1 MKEIIKNLNII
12 LTVNP
17 EFLKLGEENL
27 YRLYMQKHGNLEYI
41 NFLEAYDMLM
51 YGVILD
57 DGELIDKKYEML

>member
-41 NFLEAYDMLM
+41 KFLEAYDMLM

>member
-17 EFLKLGEENL
+17 DFINLGEENL

-41 NFLEAYDMLM
+41 EFLDAYEMLM

-57 DGELIDKKYEML
+57 DGNLIDKKYEML